1 MRPKIAVILSGYGVV
16 QRGAETMLDQL
27 LPRLEDHFEIEVYSM
42 SGRGPGGRA
51 KTCIPR
57 TEVDSIYTA
66 TKLGKKVLD
75 TLYLDPIH
83 VEWTTHLLSSL
94 PDLYRGD
101 YDVIWHETGRWGGTI
116 LADLRRRKG
125 VRLLDV
131 AHSSYPGWEIPF
143 ARSRPDVFVTADRNL
158 AELVHQ
164 EVPGLR
170 VEIISQAIDT
180 DQFSPDAKARVFDLP
195 RPIALIS
202 GALSP
207 EKSPD
212 LALEAASEAG
222 VSVVVAGSGP
232 LVEQIDN
239 LALERLGRDRYVR
252 IEAQR
257 SDMPGVYTAADVLVL
272 ASPLESGALAVLEA
286 MACGVPVVTSAD
298 AVRRELVGEAGIL
311 VDGRNVDDFAS
322 AITQALER
330 DWGRRPRIQAL
341 QFSLDRT
348 AERFREILT
357 ELAKE
362 KN

>member
-1 MRPKIAVILSGYGVV
+1 
-16 QRGAETMLDQL
+16 
-27 LPRLEDHFEIEVYSM
+27 
-42 SGRGPGGRA
+42 
-51 KTCIPR
+51 
-57 TEVDSIYTA
+57 VDSIYLA
-66 TKLGKKVLD
+66 SRLGKKVLD

-101 YDVIWHETGRWGGTI
+101 YDVIWHETGRWGGVI

-143 ARSRPDVFVTADRNL
+143 AKTRPDVFVTADKEL

-170 VEIISQAIDT
+170 VETISQAIDT
-180 DQFSPDAKARVFDLP
+180 DQFNPDVSPRIFDLP
-195 RPIALIS
+195 KPIALIS

-212 LALEAASEAG
+212 LALKAALEAN

-232 LVEQIDN
+232 LTEQVDH
-239 LALERLGRDRYVR
+239 LALERLGHERYVR
-252 IEAQR
+252 IEVER
-257 SDMPGVYTAADVLVL
+257 SEMPGVYTAADVLVL

-311 VDGRNVDDFAS
+311 VDGRKVDDFAQ
-322 AITQALER
+322 AISRALDT
-330 DWGRRPRIQAL
+330 DWGRRPRTQAL
-341 QFSLDRT
+341 LFSLDRT

-362 KN
+362 SN

>member
-1 MRPKIAVILSGYGVV
+1 MRPKVAVILSGYGVV
-16 QRGAETMLDQL
+16 QRGAETMLGQL
-27 LPRLEDHFEIEVYSM
+27 LPRLQDHFEIDVYSM
-42 SGRGPGGRA
+42 SGMGPGGRA
-51 KTCIPR
+51 KPCIPR
-57 TEVDSIYTA
+57 TEVESIYMA
-66 TKLGKKVLD
+66 TSLGKKVLD

-83 VEWTTHLLSSL
+83 VEWTTHLLSCL

-101 YDVIWHETGRWGGTI
+101 YDVIWHETGRWGGKI
-116 LADLRRRKG
+116 LANLRRLKG

-143 ARSRPDVFVTADRNL
+143 AKSRPDMFVTADKDL
-158 AELVHQ
+158 AELVSQ

-180 DQFSPDAKARVFDLP
+180 DQFNPDTDARSFDLP

-212 LALEAASEAG
+212 LALEAASQAG

-232 LVEQIDN
+232 LSEQIDT
-239 LALERLGRDRYVR
+239 LALERLGRNRYIR
-252 IEAQR
+252 IEAR
-257 SDMPGVYTAADVLVL
+257 RAEMPGIYAASDVVVL

-286 MACGVPVVTSAD
+286 MACGIPVVTSSD

-311 VDGRNVDDFAS
+311 VDGRKVDDFAL
-322 AITQALER
+322 AITQALDR
-330 DWGRRPRIQAL
+330 DWGLIPRNQAL
-341 QFSLDRT
+341 QFSLDRAT
-348 AERFREILT
+348 ERFREILT
-357 ELAKE
+357 ELAE
-362 KN
+362 ESN